1 MSVLAIDF
9 GTSRIKAAYWND
21 TRGEAVML
29 PLGDGGRL
37 YVPSLFYVNREGK
50 IRFGDEAK
58 AMLFH
63 DPQGVVENLKL
74 KLGKPLQNLPNNR
87 QAASSELMA
96 LLFRNIIQHSVQEVK
111 GFSGKPPEKIVLTY
125 PALLDYTTIYK
136 DALRAA
142 GYRGEESYIR
152 EPEAAGWA
160 WVKEEKREP
169 GEVLVVLDCGGGTV
183 DWATLCV
190 DEKRRPRMVADL
202 PASGITAAGV
212 DVDQGLFE
220 EMMKHINE
228 GQKSYAMANRPRVI
242 ELIRQMK
249 ESQNG
254 RSLLSGKE
262 SQMLEVQLGEQAYL
276 FDRKVFENVVKREAL
291 DQALV
296 SIEGYLK
303 KVVKHQHENKGRK
316 QIWCVLVGGTR
327 LLSGLEEQVKQRV
340 KETGKAGGIEI
351 KFAEIEQADFATV
364 RGAVSQFFAVDEKI
378 PTPEVITEKARNSK
392 APVAEAIAE
401 PDGNPLDKR
410 IEEPD
415 TVYYGRTK
423 EDFGRFWRF
432 GLFVFVVC
440 LVFGVLIPEISPTKH
455 TEGEL
460 ISEWEAKFLQARI
473 FFFCFMTG
481 VGFYWLLIVKSL
493 STQHSKFYLNSSYS
507 SIKEKFLNAK
517 NNGKQKFAITQL
529 DDNRLRVISSIIT
542 WNSNFG
548 LSFSTNVLLSRS
560 DNGKTVM
567 ICNNQKGMKFIR
579 KNINQKAVFVL
590 KNN

>member
-1 MSVLAIDF
+1 MTILAIDF

-21 TRGEAVML
+21 KRGEAVML

-37 YVPSLFYVNREGK
+37 YVPSLFYVNREGN

-111 GFSGKPPEKIVLTY
+111 GFRGKPPEKIVLTY

-169 GEVLVVLDCGGGTV
+169 GEVLVVLDFGGGTV

-228 GQKSYAMANRPRVI
+228 GQKSYAMANRARVI
-242 ELIRQMK
+242 EQIRQMK

-276 FDRKVFENVVKREAL
+276 FDRNVFEKVVKREAL

-303 KVVKHQHENKGRK
+303 KVVKHQHENGGRK

-378 PTPEVITEKARNSK
+378 PTPEVFAEKARISK
-392 APVAEAIAE
+392 APVAEAVTQSA
-401 PDGNPLDKR
+401 GNHSDKLK
-410 IEEPD
+410 EDPD
-415 TVYYGRTK
+415 TVYYERTK
-423 EDFGRFWRF
+423 EGFSRYLRSAIIIIIIIIICE
-432 GLFVFVVC
+432 FVAGIECFI
-440 LVFGVLIPEISPTKH
+440 LASLDHDTS
-455 TEGEL
+455 GEL
-460 ISEWEAKFLQARI
+460 GFLI
-473 FFFCFMTG
+473 FFVSGVILFC
-481 VGFYWLLIVKSL
+481 GFLAIVTYYQNL
-493 STQHSKFYLNSSYS
+493 SKFYLNSSYS
-507 SIKEKFLNAK
+507 SIKEKLFNAK
-517 NNGKQKFAITQL
+517 NNGKQKFIITEL
-529 DDNRLRVISSIIT
+529 GENRFRVISSGIEYIPQ
-542 WNSNFG
+542 SG
-548 LSFSTNVLLSRS
+548 LSFSTNVLLTRS
-560 DNGKTVM
+560 DNGDTVM
-567 ICNNQKGMKFIR
+567 IGNNQKGMKFIR
-579 KNINQKAVFVL
+579 KNINSKAVFVL
-590 KNN
+590 RNN

>member
-1 MSVLAIDF
+1 MSLLAIDF

-21 TRGEAVML
+21 KRGEAVML

-111 GFSGKPPEKIVLTY
+111 GFRGKPPEKIVLTY

-160 WVKEEKREP
+160 WLKEEKREP
-169 GEVLVVLDCGGGTV
+169 GEVLVVLDFGGGTV

-190 DEKRRPRMVADL
+190 DEKCRPRMVADL

-228 GQKSYAMANRPRVI
+228 GQKSYAMANRARVI
-242 ELIRQMK
+242 EQIRQMK

-276 FDRKVFENVVKREAL
+276 FDRKVFQEVVKREAL

-303 KVVKHQHENKGRK
+303 KVVKHQHENGGRK

-351 KFAEIEQADFATV
+351 QFAEIEQADFATV

-378 PTPEVITEKARNSK
+378 PTPEVFAEKARISK
-392 APVAEAIAE
+392 APVAE
-401 PDGNPLDKR
+401 PVTQPVGNHPDKR
-410 IEEPD
+410 KEDPD

-423 EDFGRFWRF
+423 EDIPSYWRVGVIF
-432 GLFVFVVC
+432 FIALAIE
-440 LVFGVLIPEISPTKH
+440 VLIILAVLFNGRPP
-455 TEGEL
+455 L
-460 ISEWEAKFLQARI
+460 ILLFIMA
-473 FFFCFMTG
+473 G
-481 VGFYWLLIVKSL
+481 VMLAICVAIVKNL
-493 STQHSKFYLNSSYS
+493 EAAHCKFHLNSSFDS
-507 SIKEKFLNAK
+507 LKEKLLNTK
-517 NNGKQKFAITQL
+517 SYDKQKFAITEL
-529 DDNRLRVISSIIT
+529 DNGRLRVISSIIT
-542 WNSNFG
+542 WNSISG
-548 LSFSTNVLLSRS
+548 LSFSANVLLYRS
-560 DNGKTVM
+560 DNGNTVM
-567 ICNNQKGMKFIR
+567 ICNNQKGVKFIR
-579 KNINQKAVFVL
+579 KNINPKAVFVL
-590 KNN
+590 RNN

>member
-21 TRGEAVML
+21 KRGEAVML

-37 YVPSLFYVNREGK
+37 YVPSLFYVNRDGK

-58 AMLFH
+58 AMLYH

-87 QAASSELMA
+87 QAASSGLMA
-96 LLFRNIIQHSVQEVK
+96 LLFRNIIQHSVQEVRE
-111 GFSGKPPEKIVLTY
+111 FSAKPPKKIVLTY

-136 DALRAA
+136 DSLRAA
-142 GYRGEESYIR
+142 GYQGEESYIR

-169 GEVLVVLDCGGGTV
+169 GEVLVVLDFGGGTV

-212 DVDQGLFE
+212 DVDQGLFD
-220 EMMKHINE
+220 EMLKHVNE
-228 GQKSYAMANRPRVI
+228 GQKSYAIAHRPRVI
-242 ELIRQMK
+242 EQIRQMK

-262 SQMLEVQLGEQAYL
+262 SRMLEVQLSEKTYL
-276 FDRKVFENVVKREAL
+276 FDRNVFEEVIKRELL

-303 KVVKHQHENKGRK
+303 KVVKYQHENGGRK

-340 KETGKAGGIEI
+340 KETGQAGGIEI
-351 KFAEIEQADFATV
+351 KFAEIAQADFATV

-378 PTPEVITEKARNSK
+378 PTPEVITEKERNSK
-392 APVAEAIAE
+392 APVAEPITQ
-401 PDGNPLDKR
+401 PDGNNPDKR
-410 IEEPD
+410 NSNNKLLRPLFCRKCGIENVEEARYCKSCGTAIHHPDIMPENNNNKLQRPMFCQKCGIKNVEEARYCKRCGTTIHHPD
-415 TVYYGRTK
+415 TMPENVNSEPFFKNGFANHFVGIEAVGGQLFLGSNRLFFKSHSLNIQTHELEIPLSQIVK
-423 EDFGRFWRF
+423 TEKASGITGFNRFNIYLKD
-432 GLFVFVVC
+432 GTIEKFVVYNREDWIRC
-440 LVFGVLIPEISPTKH
+440 I
-455 TEGEL
+455 
-460 ISEWEAKFLQARI
+460 
-473 FFFCFMTG
+473 
-481 VGFYWLLIVKSL
+481 
-493 STQHSKFYLNSSYS
+493 
-507 SIKEKFLNAK
+507 NA
-517 NNGKQKFAITQL
+517 QI
-529 DDNRLRVISSIIT
+529 
-542 WNSNFG
+542 
-548 LSFSTNVLLSRS
+548 
-560 DNGKTVM
+560 
-567 ICNNQKGMKFIR
+567 
-579 KNINQKAVFVL
+579 
-590 KNN
+590 